1 MSDIKVEV
9 RGLSKVYHSPGEDIE
24 VFSDVQWQAS
34 GDRTVAIIGESGV
47 GKSTFLHVLGQLTL
61 PTAWEVFLNGQN
73 LTALDDNSRAHVL
86 KNDIAFIFQ
95 FFQLFNDL
103 TLMENIYIAARMTY
117 NEKEALERTE
127 AVIGDLGLSHR
138 RSHIVSLLSGG
149 EKQRTAIGR
158 ALVKDPVLILADEP
172 TGNLDERHSEEIM
185 DLLLDLQNKRNC
197 AFVMVTHNRAM
208 AERCDEIYQLEH
220 KKLHPLEED

>member
-1 MSDIKVEV
+1 MNDITVEV
-9 RGLSKVYHSPGEDIE
+9 RGLSKVYRSPGEDIE
-24 VFSDVQWQAS
+24 VFSHVNWQAS
-34 GDRTVAIIGESGV
+34 GEKTVAVIGESGV

-61 PTAWEVFLNGQN
+61 PTEGEVFLNGRN
-73 LTALDDNSRAHVL
+73 LTLLDDNTRARIL
-86 KNDIAFIFQ
+86 KNDIAFVFQ

-103 TLMENIYIAARMTY
+103 TLRENIYIAARMTY
-117 NEKEALERTE
+117 NEKEALERTD
-127 AVIGDLGLSHR
+127 AVIEDLGLSHR

-172 TGNLDERHSEEIM
+172 TGNLDERHSDEIM
-185 DLLLDLQNKRNC
+185 DLLLALQKKRNC

-208 AERCDEIYQLEH
+208 AGRCDEIYQLEH